1 MITSPLDLRDP
12 NLSARAAANYE
23 RLAAQLGR
31 LDDDALAV
39 MGSAMLAAAINASVA
54 VGGAAETALWL
65 TSLADELLE
74 DDDSALDDQEL

>member
-1 MITSPLDLRDP
+1 MITSPLNLRDP
-12 NLSARAAANYE
+12 KLSARAAANYE
-23 RLAAQLGR
+23 RIAAQLGR

-54 VGGAAETALWL
+54 VAGAAETALWL

-74 DDDSALDDQEL
+74 DAPDDFGGDVG